1 MGSNAMPYAEAPR
14 RNPIGR
20 WLAADTMSGIR
31 RQRMLMGFLFI
42 APSIIGLMLFIVGP
56 MIATFGLSF
65 YKWNVFRAPEF
76 IGLDNFTRLFSDPRV
91 FIGFRNT
98 FLLVVMTVVML
109 EIVALAL
116 ALSVHRLA
124 SRALS
129 YFFRTAYFLPVLL
142 SGAAVA
148 VTLGYMFHRDFGVI
162 NYYLGLLGIPQ
173 ISWLTDSNAVLW
185 AISLTTV
192 WRNLGFT
199 FIIYLGGVAALPTE
213 VLEAAQ
219 VDGAAGW
226 RRMRS
231 VVLPLLSPTILFATV
246 TDIIKMLQFFDE
258 PFIMTRGGPG
268 DASRTVVMLMY
279 ENAFG
284 NLAFGYGSAIAL
296 ILFTVILI
304 VTGIQFGLSRRW
316 VFYS

>member
-1 MGSNAMPYAEAPR
+1 MASEILLPK
-14 RNPIGR
+14 RNPIAR
-20 WLAADTMSGIR
+20 WLAADTMQGIK
-31 RQRMLMGFLFI
+31 RQRALMGFLFI
-42 APSIIGLMLFIVGP
+42 APSLIGLLLFIVGP
-56 MIATFGLSF
+56 MIASFGLSF
-65 YKWNVFRAPEF
+65 YKWNIFRPPEF
-76 IGLDNFTRLFSDPRV
+76 IGLDNFDRLFSDGRV
-91 FIGFRNT
+91 FTAFRNT
-98 FLLVVMTVVML
+98 FLLVVMTVAML
-109 EIVALAL
+109 EVTAMAL

-124 SRALS
+124 SRALG

-162 NYYLGLLGIPQ
+162 NYYLDMLGFGKIP
-173 ISWLTDSNAVLW
+173 WLVDSGVVLW
-185 AISLTTV
+185 AVSLTTV

-199 FIIYLGGVAALPTE
+199 FIIYLGGVSAMPQE

-219 VDGAAGW
+219 VDGASGW
-226 RRMRS
+226 RRLRS

-268 DASRTVVMLMY
+268 DASRTVVMMMY

-284 NLAFGYGSAIAL
+284 NLQFGYGSSIAL
-296 ILFTVILI
+296 VLFAVILI
-304 VTGIQFGLSRRW
+304 VTGLQFVLSRRW
-316 VFYS
+316 VFYG

>member
-1 MGSNAMPYAEAPR
+1 MASEISLPK
-14 RNPIGR
+14 RNPIAR
-20 WLAADTMSGIR
+20 WLAADTMQGIK
-31 RQRMLMGFLFI
+31 RQRALMGFLFI
-42 APSIIGLMLFIVGP
+42 APSLIGLLLFIVGP
-56 MIATFGLSF
+56 MAASFGLSF
-65 YKWNVFRAPEF
+65 YKWNIFRPPEF
-76 IGLDNFTRLFSDPRV
+76 IGLDNFDRLFSDGRV
-91 FIGFRNT
+91 FTAFRNT
-98 FLLVVMTVVML
+98 FLLVVMTVAML
-109 EIVALAL
+109 EVTAIAL

-124 SRALS
+124 SRALG

-162 NYYLGLLGIPQ
+162 NYYLDMLGFGKVP
-173 ISWLTDSNAVLW
+173 WLVDSGVVLW
-185 AISLTTV
+185 AVSLTTV

-199 FIIYLGGVAALPTE
+199 FIIYLGGVSAMPQE

-219 VDGAAGW
+219 VDGASGW
-226 RRMRS
+226 RRLRS

-268 DASRTVVMLMY
+268 DASRTVVMMMY

-284 NLAFGYGSAIAL
+284 NLQFGYGSSIAL
-296 ILFTVILI
+296 VLFAVILL
-304 VTGIQFGLSRRW
+304 VTGLQFVLSRRW
-316 VFYS
+316 VFYG